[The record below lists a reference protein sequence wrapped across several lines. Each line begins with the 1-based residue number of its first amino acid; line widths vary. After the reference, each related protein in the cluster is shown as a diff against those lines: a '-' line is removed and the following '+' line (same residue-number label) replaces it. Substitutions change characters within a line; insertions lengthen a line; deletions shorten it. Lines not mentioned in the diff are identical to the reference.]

1 MGWAKSFFDPPVRAW
16 AGWWLFAGLLTAV
29 LLVIL
34 SPYLGWAI
42 FGIFLYYVARPI
54 TRQVRQQ
61 GVSSTSAAALTVG
74 LFIVP
79 LVALLLALTAYVV
92 WQVATLEPT
101 DIESVLE
108 VLFPDIDLE
117 ELPAS
122 PDAIY
127 ALTDGFRTD
136 PTVESALLWL
146 SGFIGTFVSQ
156 LYNAL
161 LTILFVFFL
170 LRDEQSIKD
179 WVYENILEGRPN
191 LIEYIQTVD
200 QGLKSIYFGY
210 TLTLLAITVFAAI
223 IYHTLNLIA
232 PSGLAIP
239 HPMLLAIATGLT
251 SVIPL
256 VGRNLL
262 YGAVIVYLS
271 ALAFRSDPTLLWFP
285 GLFFLVMNLAFDNII
300 RIYVRPSLSG
310 RLFPI
315 GLVMFAYLLG
325 PPIFGWYGIFLGPFV
340 MVVVVQFL
348 RYRLPFLLHPNS

>member
-1 MGWAKSFFDPPVRAW
+1 MGWAKSFFDPPIRAW

-34 SPYLGWAI
+34 SPYLGWAT
-42 FGIFLYYVARPI
+42 FGLFLYYVARPI

-61 GVSSTSAAALTVG
+61 GVSSTGAAALTEG

-108 VLFPDIDLE
+108 VLFPDIDLD

-146 SGFIGTFVSQ
+146 SGFIDTFVSQ

-161 LTILFVFFL
+161 LTILFVFF
-170 LRDEQSIKD
+170 S
-179 WVYENILEGRPN
+179 Y
-191 LIEYIQTVD
+191 
-200 QGLKSIYFGY
+200 
-210 TLTLLAITVFAAI
+210 
-223 IYHTLNLIA
+223 
-232 PSGLAIP
+232 
-239 HPMLLAIATGLT
+239 AT
-251 SVIPL
+251 S
-256 VGRNLL
+256 
-262 YGAVIVYLS
+262 S
-271 ALAFRSDPTLLWFP
+271 RSRTGFTKT
-285 GLFFLVMNLAFDNII
+285 
-300 RIYVRPSLSG
+300 
-310 RLFPI
+310 
-315 GLVMFAYLLG
+315 
-325 PPIFGWYGIFLGPFV
+325 
-340 MVVVVQFL
+340 FL
-348 RYRLPFLLHPNS
+348 RGART